1 MTDFK
6 LLLDEANE
14 KLEPAMEELRK
25 AVAKKLKF
33 IDEKKEE
40 FVSAFI
46 AETGFKPSEVVMIQ
60 QEIKLQD
67 KLATRIW
74 FEKKP
79 DDLPTAHRETE
90 HKFGTW
96 YPIEELKEFDKNVLL
111 YEHGQIDL
119 GFLSFVHG
127 GKGYIKSFGY
137 CGLDY
142 INPSHFMPLPPRPGE
157 EPKPD
162 TLAMLVKS
170 MANIDPEIEKTF
182 KKNIRDLA

>member
-6 LLLDEANE
+6 FLLDEADKN
-14 KLEPAMEELRK
+14 LEPAMKELRE

-79 DDLPTAHRETE
+79 DDLPIIQHETG

-96 YPIEELKEFDKNVLL
+96 YPIEELKEKEVDVLIAC
-111 YEHGQIDL
+111 E
-119 GFLSFVHG
+119 GFMAV
-127 GKGYIKSFGY
+127 GYKSFTSGEIWHDSGSY
-137 CGLDY
+137 T
-142 INPSHFMPLPPRPGE
+142 ISIENIKAWMPLPPRPGE
-157 EPKPD
+157 E
-162 TLAMLVKS
+162 
-170 MANIDPEIEKTF
+170 
-182 KKNIRDLA
+182 